1 MSALTALISDAHRLR
16 ATPVSINPYAYCTC
30 GQWDA
35 ADWDEAQE
43 FLEHLIEVTE
53 AAVREQI
60 ELDIAAR
67 WETFELPIPVSTAT
81 PDQVKFYRFGY
92 LWASH
97 TVRGVT

>member
-60 ELDIAAR
+60 AADIEGIEDPPLDDRGHAYIDGYDHGVTQAAR
-67 WETFELPIPVSTAT
+67 IA
-81 PDQVKFYRFGY
+81 QGQK
-92 LWASH
+92 
-97 TVRGVT
+97 